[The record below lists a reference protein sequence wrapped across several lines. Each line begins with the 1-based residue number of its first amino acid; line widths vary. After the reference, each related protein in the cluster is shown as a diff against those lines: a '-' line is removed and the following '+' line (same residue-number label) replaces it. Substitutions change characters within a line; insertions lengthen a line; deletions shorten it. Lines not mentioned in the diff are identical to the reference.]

1 MSGPSSPPVRGD
13 SRPCELQIPY
23 RELCI
28 AIARFFKTGIAPVD
42 LAETIDICPFLEAA
56 ALNKRSATTERL

>member
-1 MSGPSSPPVRGD
+1 
-13 SRPCELQIPY
+13 LQIPY